1 MKTEGSHV
9 LSQPPSATA
18 PFQHSA
24 VHKAVMNRHN
34 QPRRNTS
41 GPGAKNLRPQQL
53 QNISQPP
60 RSHSMNSTTMSPVAG
75 HSQHGVGKGAPMP
88 DGKGHP
94 RHQPPIQ
101 PRTHAP
107 QAPDH
112 PSMPRTGATM
122 QPMTPT
128 TDEGRGSDVGG
139 KSGPQSGFYPPGY
152 QAHLDQLGERKLTF
166 PTMNVQANWQQS
178 ENTMRTRTC
187 LMTEIRV
194 ILPMDQVR
202 MGRAHIL
209 ILTTTTHIRTCLL
222 ERQCRWECQRNR
234 QCSRGLLRCI
244 HSMPNIHSIRSRCS
258 RCSRCSRYSRCSS
271 NNKGSRWI
279 QTIRCMES

>member
-1 MKTEGSHV
+1 MKTEGSNV

-41 GPGAKNLRPQQL
+41 GPGAKALRPQQPH
-53 QNISQPP
+53 NISQPP
-60 RSHSMNSTTMSPVAG
+60 RSHSLSSTTMSPVAG
-75 HSQHGVGKGAPMP
+75 HSPHGVGKAPPMP

-107 QAPDH
+107 QALNH

-128 TDEGRGSDVGG
+128 TTDEGPGSEVGSKPG
-139 KSGPQSGFYPPGY
+139 AQSGFYPPGY
-152 QAHLDQLGERKLTF
+152 QAHLDQLGEQKLNSG
-166 PTMNVQANWQQS
+166 TMSVHADWQQS

-187 LMTEIRV
+187 LMMEIRV
-194 ILPMDQVR
+194 ILPMDQVQMDR
-202 MGRAHIL
+202 VHIL
-209 ILTTTTHIRTCLL
+209 ILTATTHTRICLL
-222 ERQCRWECQRNR
+222 EQQSRWGCKRSR
-234 QCSRGLLRCI
+234 QCSRCLLRCI
-244 HSMPNIHSIRSRCS
+244 HNMYRIRSRCS
-258 RCSRCSRYSRCSS
+258 
-271 NNKGSRWI
+271 NNGSLWI
-279 QTIRCMES
+279 QTTPCME

>member
-34 QPRRNTS
+34 HPRRNTS
-41 GPGAKNLRPQQL
+41 GPGAKPLRPHQL
-53 QNISQPP
+53 QSISQPP
-60 RSHSMNSTTMSPVAG
+60 RSHSMSSTTMSPVAG
-75 HSQHGVGKGAPMP
+75 HSPHGVGKGPSMP

-107 QAPDH
+107 QAQNH
-112 PSMPRTGATM
+112 PGMPRTGATM

-128 TDEGRGSDVGG
+128 TTDEGRGSDVGS
-139 KSGPQSGFYPPGY
+139 KSGPQSDFYPQSY
-152 QAHLDQLGERKLTF
+152 QAHFDQLGERKLSF
-166 PTMNVQANWQQS
+166 ETMSVRTDWQQS

-194 ILPMDQVR
+194 ILPMNQARMDRVR
-202 MGRAHIL
+202 IL
-209 ILTTTTHIRTCLL
+209 ILTATTHIRTCRL
-222 ERQCRWECQRNR
+222 ERQSRWECKRSS
-234 QCSRGLLRCI
+234 QCLLQCI
-244 HSMPNIHSIRSRCS
+244 PNMYRIRNIHSIRSRCR
-258 RCSRCSRYSRCSS
+258 RCRRCRS
-271 NNKGSRWI
+271 NNGSLWI
-279 QTIRCMES
+279 QTTPCME

>member
-41 GPGAKNLRPQQL
+41 GPGAKALRPQQL

-60 RSHSMNSTTMSPVAG
+60 RSHSMSSTTMSPVAG
-75 HSQHGVGKGAPMP
+75 HSPHGVGKAPSMP

-107 QAPDH
+107 QAPNH
-112 PSMPRTGATM
+112 PGMPRTGATM

-128 TDEGRGSDVGG
+128 TTDEGRGSDVGS
-139 KSGPQSGFYPPGY
+139 KAGPQSDFYPPGY
-152 QAHLDQLGERKLTF
+152 QAHLDQLGERKLSLG
-166 PTMNVQANWQQS
+166 TMSIHADWQQS

-187 LMTEIRV
+187 LMTEIRA
-194 ILPMDQVR
+194 ILRMDQAR
-202 MGRAHIL
+202 MDRAHIL
-209 ILTTTTHIRTCLL
+209 ILTPTTHIRTCLL
-222 ERQCRWECQRNR
+222 ERQSRWECKRSR
-234 QCSRGLLRCI
+234 QCSRCLLKCI
-244 HSMPNIHSIRSRCS
+244 RNIHSIRSRCS
-258 RCSRCSRYSRCSS
+258 RCSSH
-271 NNKGSRWI
+271 NGSLWI
-279 QTIRCMES
+279 QTIPCME